1 MKGNYGTY
9 YKTEQKTRTKGK
21 KKALLEKHSTIFG
34 NQTLWGKSD
43 KNHCLTD
50 HLIRLF
56 HHRRL

>member
-1 MKGNYGTY
+1 MALTTKQN
-9 YKTEQKTRTKGK
+9 KKHAQKGK

-34 NQTLWGKSD
+34 NKTLWGKSD

-50 HLIRLF
+50 RLIRLF